1 MTDFAADNK
10 PAKRPPPF
18 LWPPP
23 PARRTKAASHIPSVS
38 DSPSPLAEKYR
49 RLLEI
54 IAAHGRVAVAF
65 SGGVDSSFLCRAARD
80 AVGDAA
86 IAITVV
92 GPMFSAEELETAKQV
107 AALTGIRHFLI
118 EERGLDEAVA
128 ANPPDRCYHC
138 KKLEFG
144 GIAAVA
150 REHGVTTVLDGSNVD
165 DESDYR
171 PGLAALAELKIA
183 SPLRAAGLH
192 KTEIRQLSRE
202 LGLPTWD
209 KPAAACLGS
218 RIPYGER
225 ITVEKLRA
233 IEQAERV
240 LRAHGFRQCRVRH
253 HGDIARL
260 EVAPDERSRF
270 FDPAL
275 LDTLSQEIKAAGFRY
290 VCLELEGYRMGS
302 LNRALPVKTAAR
314 LASAVLPG
322 GATTPPA
329 HA

>member
-144 GIAAVA
+144 A
-150 REHGVTTVLDGSNVD
+150 NVD

-171 PGLAALAELKIA
+171 PGLAAVAELKIA

-275 LDTLSQEIKAAGFRY
+275 LVTLSQEIKAAGFRY